1 TVGEA
6 ALAERPRAQPRA
18 GALAWG
24 GTTWTSRCRE
34 GDRGSSRSPPCSSWA
49 RRSDAPGPAG
59 VRQRAVSAQVR
70 GTKEERAGFENPE
83 TQIATGVAR
92 VPEERAEH
100 AGTDR
105 PRTSFKGRARW
116 KARG

>member
-83 TQIATGVAR
+83 TQIGTGVAP
-92 VPEERAEH
+92 VPGERAEH
-100 AGTDR
+100 AGPDDALNAFR
-105 PRTSFKGRARW
+105 RRW
-116 KARG
+116 RRNP